1 MTAIKFFNIF
11 KIQILHSML
20 FPNAAFIFLLFFYAC
35 PSAFSQQKFTI
46 HGTVNDK
53 NSGEPLIGAT
63 VIVQRL
69 NQGVI
74 TNDYGF
80 YSLSLPKG
88 SYSIAISYLGFETI
102 HQSIALEDNQQL
114 DFQLITNNNLLDEV
128 VVTSTDSKSSAL
140 RTVLSG
146 VDNLT
151 QKEIKRIPPLLG
163 EVDINRAILTQAG
176 VTSIGEGTSG
186 FNVRGGNIDQNLIL
200 LDEAPLYNASHL
212 WGFFSAFNANAI
224 KSMNLYKG
232 NIPARFGGRASSV
245 LDIRQREGNNQH
257 LQGQGGLGILFSRL
271 TLEGPIEKDKMSF
284 LISGRRSFIDL
295 LPDSITN
302 LNGGKIYYYDLNT
315 KLSWNIDS
323 KNKLY
328 LSGYFGADALKFGF
342 DSEPNEE
349 VGSVSEKVNFSW
361 ENATS
366 TLRWNHIFGNR
377 LFMNFSGIY
386 STYNYGL
393 DSTINQG
400 GAGIFNWDSEITTY
414 LFKPDFTFY
423 PSLGNTWQFGV
434 HATYHKFM
442 PAEIKSNEAGI
453 NDTNLPFEKG
463 LEIAP
468 YFEYEKKWECTTL
481 LAGLRF
487 SWFGNLGPNQVRFY
501 NPDIA
506 KQVNTVVQS
515 KNYKKGEIT
524 KSYANIEPRISVKH
538 QLNANQS
545 IKFSFGKNIQNI
557 HLLTNT
563 TAALPF
569 DVWKPSG
576 EHVKPLKVYQTSLGY
591 AAEHRSNK
599 WQFTT
604 DVFYKTFDN
613 IIDYKN
619 GADLFL
625 NDRIETQI
633 LPAKG
638 SAYGVELSFQ
648 KNKGLWTG
656 EVNYTYSRA
665 LRKTVSPFERENL
678 NFGGYFPSNYDR
690 PHILNLILSKKL
702 GEKWETNLA
711 FTYQSGRPIT
721 AVIVQFKIEDRWL
734 LTYSE
739 RNAYRLSDTHRL
751 DLSFSY
757 TPKKN
762 DPNKKWKSTWNFGAY
777 NLYRSKNSF
786 SRFSKVDLETLDPKL
801 RSYRFALLGSII
813 PFINYNFKF

>member
-1 MTAIKFFNIF
+1 MR
-11 KIQILHSML
+11 

-377 LFMNFSGIY
+377 LFMNFSGI
-386 STYNYGL
+386 TVL
-393 DSTINQG
+393 
-400 GAGIFNWDSEITTY
+400 ITM
-414 LFKPDFTFY
+414 D
-423 PSLGNTWQFGV
+423 W
-434 HATYHKFM
+434 
-442 PAEIKSNEAGI
+442 
-453 NDTNLPFEKG
+453 
-463 LEIAP
+463 
-468 YFEYEKKWECTTL
+468 
-481 LAGLRF
+481 
-487 SWFGNLGPNQVRFY
+487 
-501 NPDIA
+501 
-506 KQVNTVVQS
+506 
-515 KNYKKGEIT
+515 
-524 KSYANIEPRISVKH
+524 
-538 QLNANQS
+538 
-545 IKFSFGKNIQNI
+545 
-557 HLLTNT
+557 
-563 TAALPF
+563 TAL
-569 DVWKPSG
+569 
-576 EHVKPLKVYQTSLGY
+576 
-591 AAEHRSNK
+591 
-599 WQFTT
+599 
-604 DVFYKTFDN
+604 
-613 IIDYKN
+613 
-619 GADLFL
+619 
-625 NDRIETQI
+625 
-633 LPAKG
+633 
-638 SAYGVELSFQ
+638 
-648 KNKGLWTG
+648 
-656 EVNYTYSRA
+656 
-665 LRKTVSPFERENL
+665 
-678 NFGGYFPSNYDR
+678 
-690 PHILNLILSKKL
+690 
-702 GEKWETNLA
+702 
-711 FTYQSGRPIT
+711 
-721 AVIVQFKIEDRWL
+721 
-734 LTYSE
+734 
-739 RNAYRLSDTHRL
+739 
-751 DLSFSY
+751 
-757 TPKKN
+757 
-762 DPNKKWKSTWNFGAY
+762 
-777 NLYRSKNSF
+777 
-786 SRFSKVDLETLDPKL
+786 
-801 RSYRFALLGSII
+801 
-813 PFINYNFKF
+813 